1 VSAQPQQPGSTAA
14 PAQAGAAAAGL
25 APQPVTF
32 RARDERAL
40 AGLLSEGTQARG
52 ALVVN
57 GATGFP
63 REFYLKFA
71 AYCAQRGY
79 HAWCTTTAA
88 WERPRTRRSAP
99 TPRA

>member
-1 VSAQPQQPGSTAA
+1 MSAPLQQPHTTAG
-14 PAQAGAAAAGL
+14 PAQAGAASSAL
-25 APQPVTF
+25 PPQPITF
-32 RARDERAL
+32 RARDDRAL
-40 AGLLSEGTQARG
+40 AGLLSEGTGARG

>member
-1 VSAQPQQPGSTAA
+1 MSALP
-14 PAQAGAAAAGL
+14 
-25 APQPVTF
+25 PQPLTF
-32 RARDERAL
+32 SARDGRAL
-40 AGLLSEGTQARG
+40 AGLLSEAAAARG

-79 HAWCTTTAA
+79 HTLVYDYRGMGA
-88 WERPRTRRSAP
+88 SAHA
-99 TPRA
+99 RA